1 MLRTNDPKRRAQ
13 YALLK
18 YALLITRRRGLIIP
32 LPLSLL
38 SPADTLSLVRA
49 QVGNLGHALL
59 FFYAVVFV
67 NLAQFMGGI
76 VIANREDDTAG
87 SVNSSV
93 PAWSFAAVIQPTLTF
108 LVYLHSYG
116 NLNLAIERDVDQD
129 VSRPS
134 AFVHTVLVAN
144 TRCRSWR

>member
-1 MLRTNDPKRRAQ
+1 MH
-13 YALLK
+13 
-18 YALLITRRRGLIIP
+18 
-32 LPLSLL
+32 
-38 SPADTLSLVRA
+38 A

-59 FFYAVVFV
+59 FFYAVTFV
-67 NLAQFMGGI
+67 HIAQFMGGI
-76 VIANREDDTAG
+76 VIANREDDTAR

-108 LVYLHSYG
+108 LEYLHSYG

-129 VSRPS
+129 VSRPR
-134 AFVHTVLVAN
+134 AFVPTVFVAN